1 MIKVCYPFVG
11 DSIGGSHIS
20 AVTLIKSIQE
30 TRTDIK
36 PHVLVFCPDELFK
49 EFLMKS
55 NITFDDIDIKLSRFS
70 KFSIFIDIF
79 RSFFKLIKYINKAEI
94 DIVHTNDLRINLIFL
109 VVCKFTRVK
118 HLWHQRTSMP
128 RSTLGKRIFLLSDK
142 LVTVS
147 DYILNQ
153 IGGLASKGQL
163 SRVYNPI
170 DSYTATNEELFE
182 RVNSFKKRP
191 SVVAFIA
198 NVTAQ
203 KKAEVFVDMAKIAIL
218 KKLSNLEFIMIGR
231 TNETIRNQI
240 QILKDQET
248 LDDSFKIIGF
258 RDDVDQ
264 YLAKVDFLIVPAEGD
279 GFGRTLIES
288 MKAGVI
294 VIAYESGGHKEIIK
308 NNLNGIL
315 VKNLK
320 AQDFMDSLLEIINNE
335 NLYQSLLF
343 NAHKQSKSVCTV
355 EQHTKDICLI
365 YANMLKDLKVNLGNA

>member
-109 VVCKFTRVK
+109 VVSKFTRVK

-264 YLAKVDFLIVPAEGD
+264 YLAKVDFLIVPAEGE

-365 YANMLKDLKVNLGNA
+365 YANMLKDLKVILGNA